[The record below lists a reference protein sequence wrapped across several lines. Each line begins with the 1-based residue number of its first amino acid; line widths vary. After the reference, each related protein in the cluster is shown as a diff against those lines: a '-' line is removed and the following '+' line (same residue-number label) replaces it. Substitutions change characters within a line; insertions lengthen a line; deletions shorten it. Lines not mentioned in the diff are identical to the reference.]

1 MELLADPQTWLSF
14 AMLAL
19 LEIVLG
25 IDNIIFLSVLVDR
38 LPRAQRRS
46 ARLVGLGFAMLTR
59 IALLFSVVWLADLRE
74 PLFALFGMAIS
85 TRSLILFSGGAF
97 LMAKSATE
105 IRDMLTGES
114 AERKAGLMDGFWLI
128 ILQIGIID
136 IVFSIDSV
144 FTAIGLA
151 NRIEV
156 MVAAIVVSVAMMMV
170 VSSALS
176 GFIERHPAI
185 KGLALAFLVM
195 VGASLI
201 AESSDV
207 HVPRAYLYGSMIL
220 SAGVV
225 WIRLRLRRRG

>member
-14 AMLAL
+14 ATLAL

-38 LPRAQRRS
+38 LPRAKRRS
-46 ARLVGLGFAMLTR
+46 ARLLGLGFAMLTR
-59 IALLFSVVWLADLRE
+59 IGLLISVLWLANLRE
-74 PLFALFGMAIS
+74 PLFALSGKAIS

-97 LMAKSATE
+97 LVAKSAAE
-105 IRDMLTGES
+105 IRDMLKGTS
-114 AERKAGLMDGFWLI
+114 AQRKVGLMDGFWLI
-128 ILQIGIID
+128 ILQIGLVD

-151 NRIEV
+151 NRVEV
-156 MVAAIVVSVAMMMV
+156 MVGAIIVSVAMMMM
-170 VSSALS
+170 VSATLS

-201 AESSDV
+201 AESLDI
-207 HVPRAYLYGSMIL
+207 HVPRAYLYGSMAM
-220 SAGVV
+220 SAAVV
-225 WIRLRLRRRG
+225 WLRLRLRRRG